1 MVKKT
6 SSATK
11 KRKGM
16 TKTGKV
22 AKTLGAA
29 GVTIAGLAALYKL
42 YKTIQQNKANR
53 ASNQPLD
60 STKPLQM
67 QSMTDIATSPIK
79 VGGTHRPYHRS
90 GSHTGTKKGMKKR
103 K

>member
-42 YKTIQQNKANR
+42 YKTIQQNKANG

-67 QSMTDIATSPIK
+67 QSMTDSATSPTK
-79 VGGTHRPYHRS
+79 VGGAHRPYHR
-90 GSHTGTKKGMKKR
+90 TRAKKIVKKR